1 MKRTLVLLSATTFFF
16 ASCQSDPKAD
26 EAKTTE
32 AMTTTTAAT
41 GATYKADLTQSR
53 VEWTGTKPTGQH
65 SGVMMI
71 KDGSV
76 TVDGGNITGGKFDI
90 DMNSMKII
98 DKDTTGS
105 SKLAGHLM
113 SPDFFET
120 AKYPTATFE
129 LTSVKAGLDS
139 AMSKDLVMKDATHT
153 VMGNLTMK
161 GQTKGITFP
170 AKVAVT
176 DATVTADAN
185 FNIDRTQWGLN
196 YGNDASLGNKM
207 IRPTVNIVL
216 HLVANK

>member
-1 MKRTLVLLSATTFFF
+1 MKRTILLLSATAVFF
-16 ASCQSDPKAD
+16 ASCQGDPKAD

-32 AMTTTTAAT
+32 AMATTTAAT

-65 SGVMMI
+65 NGTMMLKSGEMMI
-71 KDGSV
+71 
-76 TVDGGNITGGKFDI
+76 DGGNITSGKFDI
-90 DMNSMKII
+90 DMNSMQIT
-98 DKDTTGS
+98 DKDTAGS
-105 SKLAGHLM
+105 SKLAGHLK
-113 SPDFFET
+113 SADFFET
-120 AKYPTATFE
+120 EKYPGATFE
-129 LTSVKAGLDS
+129 ITGVKAGLDS

-170 AKVAVT
+170 AKVVVS
-176 DATVTADAN
+176 DATATADAN